1 MTGVSMSIASYLT
14 DDIVGL
20 STFYAE
26 VFDLDEVMD
35 LRSEI
40 FRGLDCAGV
49 TIGFS
54 ALEAY
59 GMLGIED
66 WADPK
71 GTAQYLTFE
80 TETPAE
86 VDTRT
91 AAAVDRGARI
101 LHDPYETYYNAYQ
114 SVLADPAGN
123 VFRINH
129 FH

>member
-1 MTGVSMSIASYLT
+1 VSKVSLGIASYLT

-20 STFYAE
+20 SNFYAE

-35 LRSEI
+35 LRSDI
-40 FRGLDCAGV
+40 FRGLDCDGV

-54 ALEAY
+54 ALAAY
-59 GMLGIED
+59 EMLGIED
-66 WADPK
+66 WANPT

-80 TETPAE
+80 TATKAE

-91 AAAVDRGARI
+91 AAALERGAAL
-101 LHDPYETYYNAYQ
+101 LHEAYETYYNTYQ
-114 SVLADPAGN
+114 SVLSDPVGH

-129 FH
+129 FL